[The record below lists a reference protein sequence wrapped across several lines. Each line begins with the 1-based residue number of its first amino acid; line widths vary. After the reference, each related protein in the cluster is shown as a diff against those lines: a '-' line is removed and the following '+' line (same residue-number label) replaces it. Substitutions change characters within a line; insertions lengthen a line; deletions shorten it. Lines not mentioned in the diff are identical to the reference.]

1 MCVESAPHVQTP
13 TKIATAVKL
22 CFAGLRD
29 SLYYGTASPMTSS
42 GSTAGRPVYLKLRD
56 QIAAAILDGT
66 FAEGAMLPSVRAFA
80 AAEDANPL
88 TVAKAYQQFQAEG
101 LVQVQRGIGMFVAPG
116 AADALRM
123 REREAFLRHEWP
135 EIRARMRRLHLDPA
149 GLLGEAEPTST

>member
-1 MCVESAPHVQTP
+1 
-13 TKIATAVKL
+13 
-22 CFAGLRD
+22 
-29 SLYYGTASPMTSS
+29 MTSS
-42 GSTAGRPVYLKLRD
+42 GSAAGRPVYLKLRD

-116 AADALRM
+116 AADILRT

-149 GLLGEAEPTST
+149 QLLGAPEPI